1 MRKCNYCR
9 KIRQIEGASL
19 LYSQN
24 IVCISNFFPLK
35 NCKIFSQIN
44 IDTDEKVQS
53 AKYPFVS
60 LHLLFGVDNETNENY
75 RGIFSFS
82 PLRKTEMEN
91 KVAIEKP

>member
-1 MRKCNYCR
+1 MNFVENIIDDKDWND
-9 KIRQIEGASL
+9 L
-19 LYSQN
+19 LA
-24 IVCISNFFPLK
+24 
-35 NCKIFSQIN
+35 N
-44 IDTDEKVQS
+44 IDTDEEVQS
-53 AKYPFVS
+53 AKCPFVS

>member
-1 MRKCNYCR
+1 MNFCAQILQKYARKY
-9 KIRQIEGASL
+9 
-19 LYSQN
+19 
-24 IVCISNFFPLK
+24 
-35 NCKIFSQIN
+35 
-44 IDTDEKVQS
+44 TDEKVQS
-53 AKYPFVS
+53 AKCPFVS

>member
-1 MRKCNYCR
+1 MYL
-9 KIRQIEGASL
+9 E
-19 LYSQN
+19 
-24 IVCISNFFPLK
+24 FFPLK

-53 AKYPFVS
+53 AKCPFVS